1 MLMRR
6 RATQAEYFDDPGR
19 TLAEVRDAHR
29 WLARVNR
36 ITRFEWPFRTA
47 VTRAL
52 APDACRDLTF
62 LELGAGDGSLGRA
75 LGAWADGRG
84 WRWKFTS
91 LDLNP
96 HLPALNPGGHNVVG
110 DACDLPFPDRA
121 FDVVVASTMTHHLP
135 DDAAVCRHFSE
146 AARVA
151 RRLVVVSDMQRSP
164 LLYTGLSVLLPL
176 LGCPPAFRHDGLLS
190 VRRGWR
196 PSEWRELAR
205 RAGLDDAEV
214 RSELGLR
221 LTLVRCRPDR

>member
-1 MLMRR
+1 MLMGR

-19 TLAEVRDAHR
+19 TLEEVRAAHE

-47 VTRAL
+47 VTRTL
-52 APDACRDLTF
+52 APDDCRALTF
-62 LELGAGDGSLGRA
+62 LELGAGDGSLGRTLA
-75 LGAWADGRG
+75 GWAARRG
-84 WRWKFTS
+84 WTWEFTS
-91 LDLNP
+91 LDLSP
-96 HLPALNPGGHNVVG
+96 HLPALNPGGCNVVG
-110 DACDLPFPDRA
+110 DACALPFADAA

-164 LLYTGLSVLLPL
+164 LLYAGLSVLLPVL
-176 LGCPPAFRHDGLLS
+176 RCPREFRHDGLLS

-205 RAGLDDAEV
+205 RAGLGEFEV

-221 LTLVRCRPDR
+221 LTLIRRAPDA